1 MFEQRSALL
10 LTLTFAALLVG
21 CGGNPQKENQILLMP
36 APDVY
41 EEGKIDPFIDNDPIS
56 RGVPPGILYATDR
69 KPAEPGD
76 RKYQYYTHERGFA
89 LRLGQAD
96 IILGD
101 NPDMTW
107 EEARRL
113 TLLKNRTDDY
123 PLQVGEVQE
132 FGVLAETVRP
142 FDSFEESGEPGQ
154 AFIDAV
160 NARLAASE
168 RNDVYVY
175 VHGYKVN
182 FENPLLVAS
191 ELWHFLGYNG
201 AFVAYSWP
209 TRFSIWNYLVS
220 VDNSINSARN
230 LRALVLH
237 IAQNT
242 DVEKIHIIGYSMGTR
257 TVSRMLADFGM
268 YGYFFDKEDIDE
280 NLKLGNVYL
289 IGSDVDRNIIGGYLQ
304 DGALRIPDS
313 LTIYMSSADSAL
325 NMSRKVFGRER
336 TGQLMKEIRMGER
349 SWEFFKSHPEL
360 RIIDVTDAEGGT
372 SGSGHGYFRGSPWVS
387 SDLLMSLL
395 YNLTP
400 KDRGL
405 VMREDAPLWTFPPDY
420 VAHLRDTLARVNPSL
435 GIETQAVESEAP

>member
-201 AFVAYSWP
+201 AFIAYSWP
-209 TRFSIWNYLVS
+209 TKFSVFAYLSDLDSAV
-220 VDNSINSARN
+220 NSARN
-230 LRALVLH
+230 LRSLLVQ
-237 IAQNT
+237 IARHS
-242 DVEKIHIIGYSMGTR
+242 DVERIHVVGYSAGTR
-257 TVSRMLADFGM
+257 LVARMLADFGI
-268 YGYFFDKEDIDE
+268 YAKSLSDE
-280 NLKLGNVYL
+280 EIRKLKLENVIL
-289 IGSDVDRNIIGGYLQ
+289 IGSDIDRSIFGGYLL
-304 DGALRIPDS
+304 DGALRVPRS
-313 LTIYMSSADSAL
+313 LTIYQSSLDGAL
-325 NMSRKVFGRER
+325 AWSNRIFKRER
-336 TGQLMKEIRMGER
+336 LGQAFHDVYASPDVLQWFRDN
-349 SWEFFKSHPEL
+349 PEL
-360 RIIDVTDAEGGT
+360 RLIDVTEADQGKVLG
-372 SGSGHGYFRGSPWVS
+372 GHGYFRKSPWVS
-387 SDLLMSLL
+387 SDVLMTLM

-400 KDRGL
+400 EERGL
-405 VMREDAPLWTFPPDY
+405 VMRDDVPQWTFPPDY
-420 VAHLRDTLARVNPSL
+420 VERLRKSLAEVNPAL
-435 GIETQAVESEAP
+435 AVSEDGTVEADP